1 MLEIF
6 YEVKSVTISWE
17 EIKME
22 MSDYNR
28 EIENLKQQLA
38 DFRGSL

>member
-6 YEVKSVTISWE
+6 YEVKSVTIAWE

-28 EIENLKQQLA
+28 EIEHLKQQLA